1 MGNPGRPA
9 RSYCFSISCFEFL
22 DPSDKAFRY
31 VAVLVALKKSMAVA
45 NSQSPTRSARV
56 PDKHIRRE
64 ARSHPLTVIIAK
76 EKVIASSAFVNP
88 FL

>member
-9 RSYCFSISCFEFL
+9 RSYCFFISCFEFL

-31 VAVLVALKKSMAVA
+31 VAVLVALTKFVTVVHSRPSTEPGQIP
-45 NSQSPTRSARV
+45 N
-56 PDKHIRRE
+56 KHVRRQP
-64 ARSHPLTVIIAK
+64 RSHPLTVIITK